1 MARFNVS
8 EVNFEFISYN
18 NKFVIYQCCIPYLE
32 SRGSIM
38 KHQYGSKHRKDLRLK
53 MASVFSEKIHMLSTD
68 LQEILLDDLVTA
80 FENRLA
86 VLTRKQST
94 VTLEVAEGVKC
105 ETF

>member
-1 MARFNVS
+1 
-8 EVNFEFISYN
+8 
-18 NKFVIYQCCIPYLE
+18 
-32 SRGSIM
+32 M
-38 KHQYGSKHRKDLRLK
+38 KHQYSSKNRKEMQLK
-53 MASVFSEKIHMLSTD
+53 MAAVFSEKIHMLSTD

-86 VLTRKQST
+86 VLNRAQST